1 MSASMDDDICKK
13 GTTEQGAKDS
23 NSWTHYVLGLGFTFV
38 IAAGVTNYRTVK
50 KEVRYLEKST
60 DPLHY
65 EKLQLKSQRLASK
78 ALALATVV
86 TVPTIGLLVLG
97 VFKLMGVN
105 NLKEFKTRLN
115 EYFPKK
121 PSQGRTEFENLKE
134 LADYLVSEDR
144 KVEVRRKKGHHDD
157 SGGIGKG
164 PLDKS

>member
-23 NSWTHYVLGLGFTFV
+23 NSF
-38 IAAGVTNYRTVK
+38 
-50 KEVRYLEKST
+50 RYLEKST

-65 EKLQLKSQRLASK
+65 EKLKSQRLASK

-97 VFKLMGVN
+97 VFKLMG
-105 NLKEFKTRLN
+105 LKEFKTRLN